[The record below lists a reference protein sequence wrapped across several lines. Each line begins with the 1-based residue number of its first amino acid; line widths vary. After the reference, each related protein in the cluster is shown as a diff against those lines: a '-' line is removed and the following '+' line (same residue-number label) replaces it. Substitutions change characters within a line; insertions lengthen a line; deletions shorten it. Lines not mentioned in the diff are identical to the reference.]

1 MPDNSALQVF
11 YGSIP
16 VMATILMAVFV
27 AVFTNNKR
35 MDDLRDTISNRI
47 TDLKTSIESR
57 FAMVESRF
65 TMVDSHFSAIENR
78 LTSIDNRLSE
88 VEKSQRVIR

>member
-11 YGSIP
+11 YGSIA

-57 FAMVESRF
+57 FAMV
-65 TMVDSHFSAIENR
+65 DSHFAAIENR
-78 LTSIDNRLSE
+78 LTSIESRLSE